1 METKGCACSEDTYSQ
16 RFSSARTNDDTMNAL
31 DRMREDIQTISM
43 SDTFINH
50 EMTKARV
57 VCSPPPITPPC
68 RLEDVPPDP
77 YMVTMNMR
85 ALSTAERELQKELDD
100 LRPFAPTV
108 GKRFEQDV
116 QIMDRQLD
124 QLDTE
129 VKKLVDLTDLTMK
142 RGYDRRAI
150 RTETELINH
159 LTRNIEMTRIQMIN
173 DVPREK

>member
-1 METKGCACSEDTYSQ
+1 MEIKACACSEDAYSE
-16 RFSSARTNDDTMNAL
+16 RVSSTRENEGTLDAL
-31 DRMREDIQTISM
+31 DRMREDIQSIGL
-43 SDTFINH
+43 SDTAINH
-50 EMTKARV
+50 EMSKARV
-57 VCSPPPITPPC
+57 VCYPPPITPPC
-68 RLEDVPPDP
+68 RLEDVPPAP
-77 YMVTMNMR
+77 YTVTMNMR
-85 ALSTAERELQKELDD
+85 TLTTAERELQKELDE
-100 LRPFAPTV
+100 LLPVAPSV

-129 VKKLVDLTDLTMK
+129 VKKLVELTDLTMK